1 MARLG
6 AFREPR
12 GFGPLLF
19 AVLSLPGAL
28 AIAGTLLDTLAD
40 TRWFGADPV
49 KEVEHYLG
57 RWTLRLILASLCVT
71 PLRKLTGWS
80 WLAKYRRAV
89 GLFAF
94 AYVTL
99 HWITYALL
107 DVQMDWATL
116 VTDLLDRPYI
126 YLGMAALLILGA
138 LAATSTKE
146 MMRRMGGR
154 NWNRLHSLVYV
165 AAVLGVVHFA
175 MAQKRDI
182 TAPLEYGA
190 VLAVLLSWRLVQWI
204 RQRRPALAAS

>member
-6 AFREPR
+6 AFREPP
-12 GFGPLLF
+12 GFGPVLF
-19 AVLSLPGAL
+19 VVLSLPGVL
-28 AIAGTLLDTLAD
+28 AIAGTLSDILAG

-57 RWTLRLILASLCVT
+57 RWTLRLVLASLCVT

-80 WLAKYRRAV
+80 WLAKYRRTV

-99 HWITYALL
+99 HWIAYALL
-107 DVQMDWATL
+107 DVQLDWATL

-138 LAATSTKE
+138 LAATSTKG

-154 NWNRLHSLVYV
+154 NWSRLHSLIYV

-175 MAQKRDI
+175 MAQKKDI

-190 VLAVLLSWRLVQWI
+190 VLAVLLGWRLVQWV
-204 RQRRPALAAS
+204 RQRRPTLAAS

>member
-1 MARLG
+1 M
-6 AFREPR
+6 
-12 GFGPLLF
+12 LF
-19 AVLSLPGAL
+19 VVLSLPGVL
-28 AIAGTLLDTLAD
+28 AIAGTLSDILAG

-57 RWTLRLILASLCVT
+57 RWTLRLVLASLCVT

-80 WLAKYRRAV
+80 WLAKYRRTV

-99 HWITYALL
+99 HWIAYALL
-107 DVQMDWATL
+107 DVQLDWATL

-138 LAATSTKE
+138 LAATSTKG

-154 NWNRLHSLVYV
+154 NWSRLHSLIYV

-175 MAQKRDI
+175 MAQKKDI

-190 VLAVLLSWRLVQWI
+190 VLAVLLGWRLVQWV
-204 RQRRPALAAS
+204 RQRRPTLAAS